1 MRRLALKSLL
11 GHKLRAALTSIA
23 IVLGVAM
30 MSGTFVLTDQ
40 ITSAFSSIFQS
51 ALKGTDVILSHRQ
64 AFTPQQGGGG
74 DTGPLPASLI
84 PKVRA
89 VPGVANAEGQIQ
101 ALGAIVVNGNVV
113 TPSGGAPTLVLSTL
127 PKPYNTNTLTA
138 GHFPQGHGQIA
149 VDTSLAND
157 QHLHVGQRLGLTTDQ
172 GVKPVTVVGTFDFAD
187 SASLGGAT
195 LVSTT
200 FSDAQRWY
208 NRVGKTSV
216 IVATAD
222 HGLSPVELKHR
233 IIEAVPGFVKVQTG
247 SESADQQSKDISNS
261 IESFLT
267 PLLLAFAIA
276 AVFVGAFI
284 IFNTFSI
291 TVAQRMREF
300 AMVRTIGASR
310 RQVLRTVLLEAFV
323 IAVLSCIIGLVGGIF
338 VAKLFNQLFKALGAD
353 LPLAGITIR
362 TRTIVIPV
370 IVGMSVTL
378 LAALIPAFRA
388 TRVPPVAALREGATL
403 PPSRIAKV
411 VPYLAALF
419 LIGGVAIVVQGFSSD
434 AGAFSKILRLGLG
447 SMIIFL
453 GTAMLSKY
461 LVRPLAKGIG
471 WPLQKLAPGPGRL
484 ARENAMRNPGRTA
497 ITAAALMIGV
507 ALVVF
512 VAVFVNGFK
521 ETFLG
526 ALDRSVSA
534 NLIITPRSQGQT
546 MPPATVRTAATTPG
560 VAVATGIGFTEV
572 KINHGGTDV
581 INGIDPGKLTQVYTF
596 DWQKGGSNVLLT
608 RLGTRGA
615 LVEEQFARSH
625 HLGIGDTFMVTAAT
639 GRRMQ
644 LRVLGEYKDPVLFGG
659 FMVAN
664 RTYIKLATD
673 PGPGVVLVRYVP
685 GVDPV
690 SGEQTVKNALQAFPT
705 AKVQTTQEYKDS
717 VSNMLNR
724 VLLLLYVLLAM
735 VVVISLFG
743 IVNTLALSVF
753 ERTREIGMLRA
764 IGTTRSQLKR
774 MIRLESVITAII
786 GGILGIVIGILLAW
800 IVTQGLKDQGIV
812 FAIPW
817 GQMVAC
823 LIVAGLAG
831 AAAAALPARR
841 AAKLNV
847 LDALQY
853 E

>member
-40 ITSAFSSIFQS
+40 ITNAFSSIFQS

-64 AFTPQQGGGG
+64 AFTPDQGGGG

-84 PKVRA
+84 GRVRA

-101 ALGAIVVNGNVV
+101 ALGAIVVNGKVV
-113 TPSGGAPTLVLSTL
+113 TPNSAPTLVLSTL

-149 VDTSLAND
+149 VDTSVAND

-172 GVKPVTVVGTFDFAD
+172 GVKQVTLVGTFDFAD

-222 HGLSPVELKHR
+222 QGLSSVELKHR
-233 IIEAVPGFVKVQTG
+233 IIQAVPGFVKVQTG

-323 IAVLSCIIGLVGGIF
+323 IAVISCIVGLVGGIV

-353 LPLAGITIR
+353 LPLAGIAIR

-370 IVGMSVTL
+370 VVGMAVTL

-403 PPSRIAKV
+403 PPSRMAKV
-411 VPYLAALF
+411 VP
-419 LIGGVAIVVQGFSSD
+419 
-434 AGAFSKILRLGLG
+434 
-447 SMIIFL
+447 
-453 GTAMLSKY
+453 
-461 LVRPLAKGIG
+461 
-471 WPLQKLAPGPGRL
+471 
-484 ARENAMRNPGRTA
+484 
-497 ITAAALMIGV
+497 
-507 ALVVF
+507 
-512 VAVFVNGFK
+512 
-521 ETFLG
+521 
-526 ALDRSVSA
+526 
-534 NLIITPRSQGQT
+534 
-546 MPPATVRTAATTPG
+546 
-560 VAVATGIGFTEV
+560 
-572 KINHGGTDV
+572 
-581 INGIDPGKLTQVYTF
+581 
-596 DWQKGGSNVLLT
+596 
-608 RLGTRGA
+608 
-615 LVEEQFARSH
+615 
-625 HLGIGDTFMVTAAT
+625 
-639 GRRMQ
+639 
-644 LRVLGEYKDPVLFGG
+644 
-659 FMVAN
+659 
-664 RTYIKLATD
+664 
-673 PGPGVVLVRYVP
+673 
-685 GVDPV
+685 
-690 SGEQTVKNALQAFPT
+690 
-705 AKVQTTQEYKDS
+705 
-717 VSNMLNR
+717 
-724 VLLLLYVLLAM
+724 
-735 VVVISLFG
+735 
-743 IVNTLALSVF
+743 
-753 ERTREIGMLRA
+753 
-764 IGTTRSQLKR
+764 
-774 MIRLESVITAII
+774 
-786 GGILGIVIGILLAW
+786 
-800 IVTQGLKDQGIV
+800 
-812 FAIPW
+812 
-817 GQMVAC
+817 
-823 LIVAGLAG
+823 
-831 AAAAALPARR
+831 
-841 AAKLNV
+841 
-847 LDALQY
+847 
-853 E
+853 

>member
-40 ITSAFSSIFQS
+40 ITNAFSSIFQS

-64 AFTPQQGGGG
+64 AFTPDQGGGG

-84 PKVRA
+84 GKVRA

-101 ALGAIVVNGNVV
+101 ALGAIVVNGKVV
-113 TPSGGAPTLVLSTL
+113 TTNSAPTLVLSTL

-149 VDTSLAND
+149 VDTSVAND

-172 GVKPVTVVGTFDFAD
+172 GVKQVTLVGTFDFAD

-233 IIEAVPGFVKVQTG
+233 IIQAVPGFVKVQTG

-323 IAVLSCIIGLVGGIF
+323 IAVISCIVGLVGGIV

-353 LPLAGITIR
+353 LPLAGIAIR

-370 IVGMSVTL
+370 VVGMAVTL

-403 PPSRIAKV
+403 PPSRMAKV
-411 VPYLAALF
+411 VPYLAGLF
-419 LIGGVAIVVQGFSSD
+419 LVGGIAIVVQGFSSD

-453 GTAMLSKY
+453 GTAMVSKY
-461 LVRPLAKGIG
+461 LVRPLAKVIG

-534 NLIITPRSQGQT
+534 RPDHHAPEPGADDAAGDRAHGGRHAGGRGGHRDRLHRRQDQPRWHRRDQRHRPWQ
-546 MPPATVRTAATTPG
+546 AAPG
-560 VAVATGIGFTEV
+560 VHV
-572 KINHGGTDV
+572 
-581 INGIDPGKLTQVYTF
+581 
-596 DWQKGGSNVLLT
+596 
-608 RLGTRGA
+608 RLAEGRVERPADQAWHARGA
-615 LVEEQFARSH
+615 GRGAIRPLAPPGHRRHVHGDRGDRAQDAAQGAR
-625 HLGIGDTFMVTAAT
+625 
-639 GRRMQ
+639 
-644 LRVLGEYKDPVLFGG
+644 PVQ
-659 FMVAN
+659 
-664 RTYIKLATD
+664 
-673 PGPGVVLVRYVP
+673 GPGALRRLHGRQPDVHQAGYRP
-685 GVDPV
+685 GSRRGPGALRPRRRPRLRRAG
-690 SGEQTVKNALQAFPT
+690 GEELPAGLPT
-705 AKVQTTQEYKDS
+705 AKVQTAQEYKDS
-717 VSNMLNR
+717 VSNMR
-724 VLLLLYVLLAM
+724 EPVLLLLYVLLAM

-800 IVTQGLKDQGIV
+800 IVTRGCRTRASCSR
-812 FAIPW
+812 FR
-817 GQMVAC
+817 
-823 LIVAGLAG
+823 G
-831 AAAAALPARR
+831 AR
-841 AAKLNV
+841 
-847 LDALQY
+847 
-853 E
+853 